1 LGAQGAKWKA
11 ASAEREAQRVEPV
24 FCLYGLLAARAGG
37 VFDTDPDSDFDLD
50 DTVALRNEGARA
62 LAGRKSWELEA
73 GS

>member
-1 LGAQGAKWKA
+1 
-11 ASAEREAQRVEPV
+11 V
-24 FCLYGLLAARAGG
+24 FSLYGLLATRAGG